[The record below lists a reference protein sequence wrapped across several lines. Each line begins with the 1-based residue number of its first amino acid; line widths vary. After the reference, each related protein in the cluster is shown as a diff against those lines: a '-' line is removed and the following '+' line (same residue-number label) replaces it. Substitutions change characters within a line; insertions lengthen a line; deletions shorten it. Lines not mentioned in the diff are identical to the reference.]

1 MKISLPPSPKTA
13 GRWLGNQHKD
23 NSRPDKTASALE
35 IEALLEKVARALGN
49 IDVEYVNTPNT
60 SQYVGPAQTR
70 MIHVFN
76 TCIAVTIRHD
86 DCSSIIYGTSESFV
100 TVVKEPSYP

>member
-1 MKISLPPSPKTA
+1 MLQGGSITVCVIS
-13 GRWLGNQHKD
+13 
-23 NSRPDKTASALE
+23 
-35 IEALLEKVARALGN
+35 KVVHRSSELTYYS

-76 TCIAVTIRHD
+76 TCIAVTIRHN
-86 DCSSIIYGTSESFV
+86 DCSSSIYGTSESFV
-100 TVVKEPSYP
+100 TVIKEPSLIRN

>member
-1 MKISLPPSPKTA
+1 MVS
-13 GRWLGNQHKD
+13 W
-23 NSRPDKTASALE
+23 ASGGGGGE
-35 IEALLEKVARALGN
+35 CKWY

-70 MIHVFN
+70 MIHVVN

-100 TVVKEPSYP
+100 TVIKEPSTIRN